1 MIKKSLLFIFI
12 FVLAFA
18 GFLIANLPASIAW
31 KYVIAPATKA
41 QSSGVIAKSFD
52 GTLWDGR
59 AHVGFRH
66 LEGVLSWDI
75 GLASVV
81 AGSLPVAIEV
91 DSTAGSMEAVLD
103 IGLTKQQLKVDDL
116 NLQLGKLNP
125 FLRAQRLT
133 VDGELVAKALSVE
146 VKSRTVE
153 HISGRFS
160 WDGGA
165 VSYPAGREM
174 HDRVLP
180 AFSGMLS
187 TRTDGAIVLGIRD
200 QAASFDTMRGTWSA
214 DGDALWEVTRR
225 VLDVAKE
232 PWSANS
238 SETDVV
244 FKVKKPIPRTLGGQ
258 S

>member
-1 MIKKSLLFIFI
+1 VIKKSLLFIVI

-18 GFLIANLPASIAW
+18 GFLIANLPASVAW

-52 GTLWDGR
+52 GTLWNGR
-59 AHVGFRH
+59 AYVGFRH

-75 GLASVV
+75 GLASVF
-81 AGSLPVAIEV
+81 AGSLPVSIEV
-91 DSTAGSMEAVLD
+91 DSTAGSIEAVLD
-103 IGLTKQQLKVDDL
+103 VGPTKQQLRVDDL
-116 NLQLGKLNP
+116 RLQLAKLNP

-133 VDGELVAKALSVE
+133 IDGELLAKGLSVE
-146 VKSRTVE
+146 VGSRTLE

-174 HDRVLP
+174 HDRILP
-180 AFSGMLS
+180 AFSGALS
-187 TRTDGAIVLGIRD
+187 TGADGAIVLGIRD
-200 QAASFDTMRGTWSA
+200 QNASFDTMRGTWSA

-244 FKVKKPIPRTLGGQ
+244 FKVKKPIPRKLGGQ
-258 S
+258 